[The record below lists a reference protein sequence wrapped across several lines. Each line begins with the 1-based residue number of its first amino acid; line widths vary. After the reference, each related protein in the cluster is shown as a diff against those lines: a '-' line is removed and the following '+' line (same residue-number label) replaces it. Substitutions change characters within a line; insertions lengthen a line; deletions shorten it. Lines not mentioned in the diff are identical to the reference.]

1 MKITGFK
8 NEMDEQNEALEKLWE
23 IKDYLD
29 VEKNFLKRVENKG
42 YKFREV
48 CSMLIKVKKLI
59 NQMEDYSINKMENYY
74 ERSQK
79 DDNIH

>member
-1 MKITGFK
+1 MKITDFK

-29 VEKNFLKRVENKG
+29 VERNFLKRVENKG
-42 YKFREV
+42 YKFREI

-79 DDNIH
+79 NDNIH

>member
-1 MKITGFK
+1 MKITDFK

-29 VEKNFLKRVENKG
+29 VERNFLKRVENKG

-59 NQMEDYSINKMENYY
+59 NQMEDYY
-74 ERSQK
+74 ERS
-79 DDNIH
+79 

>member
-1 MKITGFK
+1 MKITDFK

-23 IKDYLD
+23 IKNYLD
-29 VEKNFLKRVENKG
+29 AERNFLKRVENKG

-59 NQMEDYSINKMENYY
+59 NQMEDYSINKMEDYY
-74 ERSQK
+74 ERDEK
-79 DDNIH
+79 K